1 MRRSQNT
8 KFTRIFVGSLRYR
21 TTDASLRKYFEDFGD
36 IKEAVVIFDPQTGKS
51 RGYGFVTMANQAA
64 AQRACEDP
72 HPVIDGRKTNVNLA
86 YLGAKPPSL
95 QTGFAIGVPQLHPTS
110 IQRTYGL
117 TPQDIHLPV
126 TVQPSTVILA
136 APVTSLSQP
145 YMEYT
150 PASRAY
156 TQYPPATYNRY
167 SPGTYAQYP
176 LATYN
181 QHPLATYTQ
190 HSPTTFT
197 QHPLA
202 TYAQHSPT
210 QHPPATYAQHSPTT
224 YTQHPSATYARHSP
238 TTYARHSPTTYA
250 QHSPTTYTQHPPAT
264 YARHSPTTYAQH
276 SPTTYTQHSPTT
288 YAQYLPATYVQY
300 PLATYAQHPYS
311 AQPTTAAGFAG
322 YSYRAAVPQVLSA
335 ATPGGTIFVQYLVP
349 QLQLDR
355 MQ

>member
-1 MRRSQNT
+1 MPASRETREQDVEWTVDCNSILTSCERSPESGTQLESHFLHQGAWAASPRWRSSQVRRCTGRQAAEPPGAAGNRQPTRLSPPRAATVRRRRDAPRATAAALRAPGAGIPSPPSAPSVMRRSPNT

-21 TTDASLRKYFEDFGD
+21 TTDASLRKYFEDFGH

-51 RGYGFVTMANQAA
+51 RGYGFVTMANPAA

-95 QTGFAIGVPQLHPTS
+95 QTGFAIGVPQLHPAS

-117 TPQDIHLPV
+117 TSQDIHLPV

-156 TQYPPATYNRY
+156 AQYPPATY
-167 SPGTYAQYP
+167 SQYP
-176 LATYN
+176 
-181 QHPLATYTQ
+181 
-190 HSPTTFT
+190 
-197 QHPLA
+197 
-202 TYAQHSPT
+202 
-210 QHPPATYAQHSPTT
+210 
-224 YTQHPSATYARHSP
+224 
-238 TTYARHSPTTYA
+238 
-250 QHSPTTYTQHPPAT
+250 
-264 YARHSPTTYAQH
+264 
-276 SPTTYTQHSPTT
+276 
-288 YAQYLPATYVQY
+288 YVV
-300 PLATYAQHPYS
+300 
-311 AQPTTAAGFAG
+311 QPTTAAGFAG

>member
-1 MRRSQNT
+1 MHRSHNT

-36 IKEAVVIFDPQTGKS
+36 IKEAVVIFDPQTGRS
-51 RGYGFVTMANQAA
+51 RGYGFVTMANPAA

-95 QTGFAIGVPQLHPTS
+95 QTGFAIGVPQLHPAS

-126 TVQPSTVILA
+126 TVQPSAVILA
-136 APVTSLSQP
+136 APVPSLSPP

-156 TQYPPATYNRY
+156 AQYPP
-167 SPGTYAQYP
+167 
-176 LATYN
+176 
-181 QHPLATYTQ
+181 
-190 HSPTTFT
+190 
-197 QHPLA
+197 
-202 TYAQHSPT
+202 
-210 QHPPATYAQHSPTT
+210 
-224 YTQHPSATYARHSP
+224 
-238 TTYARHSPTTYA
+238 
-250 QHSPTTYTQHPPAT
+250 
-264 YARHSPTTYAQH
+264 
-276 SPTTYTQHSPTT
+276 
-288 YAQYLPATYVQY
+288 Y
-300 PLATYAQHPYS
+300 PLATYAQHPYA
-311 AQPTTAAGFAG
+311 AQPAAAASFAG
-322 YSYRAAVPQVLSA
+322 YSYPAAVPQVLSA

-355 MQ
+355 MH